1 MIFNRALAVTVVF
14 LTALVNAATYRGNVL
29 VARGDGS
36 SAGYLKDWSSG
47 L

>member
-1 MIFNRALAVTVVF
+1 MIFNRALALTVVF
-14 LTALVNAATYRGNVL
+14 LTAVADATIYRGNVL

-36 SAGYLKDWSSG
+36 SAGLLKNWDSG